1 MKNMKNLVFA
11 IFIFSLLFFPA
22 TSAHAEEQTVQNPL
36 QSFFSS
42 IINYLSG
49 LEQSAQ
55 VVSSNP
61 KSITLLS
68 AKQNLNTTQSLLETN
83 ETLTKLD
90 SKQISGTC
98 GATLLPTGV
107 KGQTIKCDGQR
118 WVANSF
124 LRNLESNTNDV
135 IHIGD
140 NWLPPIPVMLNV
152 TATEVFD
159 GPDGPETATA
169 IYGYSK
175 SPFIAGA
182 GIKGVSEF
190 GKGIMGSS
198 QLGTGVFGISS
209 SGDGVVSVGGFRQYL
224 SRDSS
229 FEGNVGIGTENPQ
242 KRLHVAQSGESA
254 ILLTND
260 SSGHLATDGLF
271 VGMNNNQPNSTIWNF
286 ENGYLRFGTNNTE
299 RMRITSTGGGN
310 VGIGTTNPNTL
321 LHLFRPNGY
330 TIVSIEAG
338 GNKES
343 SLVHFKNRE
352 GTWEVGNDG
361 TRDASFVITDGINQ
375 IPNFLMTKS
384 GNVGISTA
392 DPSAKLQVNGGIR
405 ILPEESRPSC
415 NASQRGMFWF
425 TQGATGVKDSAQVCA
440 KDASDNYGWRTI
452 Y

>member
-11 IFIFSLLFFPA
+11 IFIFSLLFFSA
-22 TSAHAEEQTVQNPL
+22 TSAYAEEQTVQNPL
-36 QSFFSS
+36 QSFFSA

-55 VVSSNP
+55 VVSSKP
-61 KSITLLS
+61 KSTALIST
-68 AKQNLNTTQSLLETN
+68 KQNLNNILSAEDNDLLN
-83 ETLTKLD
+83 ELD

-98 GATLLPTGV
+98 GSTLLPIGV
-107 KGQTIKCDGQR
+107 KGQTVKCDGQK

-124 LRNLESNTNDV
+124 LRNLEFDTNDV

-140 NWLPPIPVMLNV
+140 DWLPPIPIMLG
-152 TATEVFD
+152 AISTEEFD

-175 SPFIAGA
+175 NPFFAGA

-209 SGDGVVSVGGFRQYL
+209 SGDGVVSVGGFRQYS

-260 SSGHLATDGLF
+260 NSGHLATDGLF
-271 VGMNNNQPNSTIWNF
+271 VGMNNNQLNSTIWNF

-310 VGIGTTNPNTL
+310 IGIGTTNPETL
-321 LHLFRPNGY
+321 LHLFRPDGY

-343 SLVHFKNRE
+343 SLVYFKNRE
-352 GTWEVGNDG
+352 GTWQVGNDG
-361 TRDASFVITDGINQ
+361 TRDASFVISDGINQ

-384 GNVGISTA
+384 GNVGIGTA
-392 DPSAKLQVNGGIR
+392 DPSAKLQVNGGVK
-405 ILPEESRPSC
+405 ILSEESRPSC
-415 NASQRGMFWF
+415 NVSQRGTFWF
-425 TQGATGVKDSAQVCA
+425 TQGASGVKDSAEVCA
-440 KDASDNYGWRTI
+440 KDASNNYAWRTL